1 METHGLQPGHLTAGA
16 RSPAACGGLK
26 PFSVSAASWLDWLV
40 SLPLEVRLTLPS
52 GTRLLACMLL
62 QEETTDPVS
71 GPNIGMTKWD
81 RWKAQVKEVFPKI
94 YRHQKK
100 TLALFVMGMV
110 LSGSAVLQRVAEGIS
125 LQGIT
130 PAKMTSSERRLAR
143 FIANDRVELSKIWE
157 DFLSEV
163 LPFNHGKPLRFV
175 LDGTPCA

>member
-1 METHGLQPGHLTAGA
+1 M
-16 RSPAACGGLK
+16 
-26 PFSVSAASWLDWLV
+26 

-94 YRHQKK
+94 HRHQKK
-100 TLALFVMGMV
+100 TLALFVMAMV

-143 FIANDRVELSKIWE
+143 FIAWAIKPAMEKWEEKQWTIVARLLDQVSAHLKEVDCTLIADR
-157 DFLSEV
+157 
-163 LPFNHGKPLRFV
+163 G
-175 LDGTPCA
+175 